1 MSSEE
6 KKQKNISRRDF
17 LKGAAIGTT
26 AIALGGCKPKST
38 NTADNAANNAANA
51 GTAAGDTTSTAVS
64 CDGISGYSSPINWLG
79 EAPAIADADIAE
91 TKDVDVLILGAGH
104 AGVMASVAA
113 VDGGASVAVIEKK
126 DEAGF
131 YTSYYHRVGEDIG
144 HVNSQWL
151 IDRGFGPY
159 NTGEVV
165 DEFVKRS
172 GGRVN
177 PDIIR
182 LYVENSGPMFDKM
195 VEIYEGYEDLRKERF
210 GAVEFEYIGE
220 NAGTVTIDF
229 SDMMSEEMLFNQCQ
243 MDMAGDEYPLL
254 LGDYKSWPCVAMF
267 QGPVLHD
274 PVVPF
279 VSALRFFETFMDQYS
294 KDNGAEWYYE
304 HTAVVLTQDDAG
316 AITGA
321 IVQDTEGN
329 YIKFNAP
336 KVLVACGDFS
346 ENKEMVWALI
356 NEVQEWNER
365 AGQTSEDLGMGGF
378 LQASGRDGYGH
389 KMCSW
394 AGGMIEP
401 TPRPCMGLDF
411 GVTGPWGATPML
423 MLNANAKRFCNEAAA
438 PLVGQNVIRQPKG
451 LLALVTDSKY
461 LESIKIAGLEHGG
474 PNFGRGEAWTDD
486 FFGDMENVVDAGAE
500 GYGVRGITVAE
511 RNPGTVYGANTLEE
525 LAGYLGYEG
534 ELVDEFVASI
544 EHYNELCYA
553 GVDTDY
559 NKDAKAMIPIDEA
572 PFYGC
577 TGSNSGTQSLGL
589 VTLAGM
595 VTDTNLNVLDAE
607 GNPIPGLYVAG
618 NTLGGRYGQGYVTPY
633 AGNSIGMALTHGW
646 MAGKIMTG
654 TD

>member
-6 KKQKNISRRDF
+6 KKVLSRRDF
-17 LKGAAIGTT
+17 LKGAMVGTT
-26 AIALGGCKPKST
+26 ALAGVLSGCKPKEAPVTT
-38 NTADNAANNAANA
+38 NEAE
-51 GTAAGDTTSTAVS
+51 GVAGDPVASTSAPVS
-64 CDGISGYSSPINWLG
+64 CEHIDGYSSSIDWLG
-79 EAPAIADADIAE
+79 DAPVVADSDIAE
-91 TKDVDVLILGAGH
+91 TKDVDVLVLGAGH
-104 AGVMASVAA
+104 AGVMAAVSA
-113 VDGGASVAVIEKK
+113 VDAGAKVAVIEKK

-151 IDRGFGPY
+151 IDRGYGPY

-195 VEIYEGYEDLRKERF
+195 VEIYESYGDLRKERF
-210 GAVEFEYIGE
+210 SAVEFEYFGE
-220 NAGTVTIDF
+220 NGGVKTIDF

-243 MDMAGDEYPLL
+243 MDMAGDEYPLI

-294 KDNGAEWYYE
+294 KDKGADWYYE
-304 HTAVVLTQDDAG
+304 HTAVVLTQDSNG
-316 AITGA
+316 AVTGA
-321 IVQDTEGN
+321 IVQDKDGK
-329 YIKFNAP
+329 YIKFNAS
-336 KVLVACGDFS
+336 KGVLVALGDFS

-394 AGGMIEP
+394 AGGLIEP

-423 MLNANAKRFCNEAAA
+423 LLNKGAERFCNEGAA
-438 PLVGQNVIRQPKG
+438 PLIGQNVIRQPKG
-451 LLALVTDSKY
+451 LLTLVTDSKY
-461 LESIKIAGLEHGG
+461 LESVKIAGLEHGG
-474 PNFGRGEAWTDD
+474 PNFGRGDLWLDD
-486 FFGDMENVVDAGAE
+486 MLGDMENVVGAGAE

-534 ELVDEFVASI
+534 EQVDQFVASI
-544 EHYNELCYA
+544 KHYNELCYA
-553 GVDTDY
+553 GVDSDY
-559 NKDAKAMIPIDEA
+559 NKDPKAMIPIDEA
-572 PFYGC
+572 PFYGVV
-577 TGSNSGTQSLGL
+577 GENSGTQSLGL

-595 VTDTNLNVLDAE
+595 IANKELNVLDAD
-607 GNPIPGLYVAG
+607 GSPIKGLYVAG

-646 MAGKIMTG
+646 MAGKIMTS
-654 TD
+654 

>member
-1 MSSEE
+1 MSTEE
-6 KKQKNISRRDF
+6 KGKKALSRRDF
-17 LKGAAIGTT
+17 LKGAMVGTT
-26 AIALGGCKPKST
+26 AMAGLLSGCQPKEAPVT
-38 NTADNAANNAANA
+38 TDE
-51 GTAAGDTTSTAVS
+51 AAGVSSDAAASTSAPVS
-64 CDGISGYSSPINWLG
+64 CDHINGYSSCIDWLG
-79 EAPAIADADIAE
+79 DAPVIADADISE

-113 VDGGASVAVIEKK
+113 VDAGVKVAVIEKK

-131 YTSYYHRVGEDIG
+131 FTSYYHRVGEDIG
-144 HVNSQWL
+144 HVNSKWL

-159 NTGEVV
+159 NTGEIV

-177 PDIIR
+177 PDILR
-182 LYVENSGPMFDKM
+182 LYVENSGAMFDKM
-195 VEIYEGYEDLRKERF
+195 VEIYESYGDLRKERF
-210 GAVEFEYIGE
+210 GAVEFEYMGE
-220 NAGTVTIDF
+220 NGGVKTIDF
-229 SDMMSEEMLFNQCQ
+229 SNMMSDEMLFNQCQ

-267 QGPVLHD
+267 QGPALHD

-294 KDNGAEWYYE
+294 KDKGADWYYE
-304 HTAVVLTQDDAG
+304 HTAIVLTQDADG
-316 AITGA
+316 TVTGA
-321 IVQDTEGN
+321 IVQDKDGK

-336 KVLVACGDFS
+336 KVLVALGDFS
-346 ENKEMVWALI
+346 ENTQMTWALI

-365 AGQTSEDLGMGGF
+365 AGQTAEDQGMGGF
-378 LQASGRDGYGH
+378 LQSSGRVGDGH
-389 KMCSW
+389 KLCSW
-394 AGGMIEP
+394 AGGLIEP

-423 MLNANAKRFCNEAAA
+423 MLNVNAERFCNEGAA
-438 PLVGQNVIRQPKG
+438 PLVGQNVKRQPKG
-451 LLALVTDSKY
+451 QLALVTDSKY

-474 PNFGRGEAWTDD
+474 PNFGRGAVWTDD
-486 FFGDMENVVDAGAE
+486 FFGDMEQVVGTGAD
-500 GYGVRGITVAE
+500 GFGVRGITVAE

-534 ELVDEFVASI
+534 ELVDQFVASI
-544 EHYNELCYA
+544 KHYNELCYA

-559 NKDAKAMIPIDEA
+559 NKDPKAMIPIDEA
-572 PFYGC
+572 PFYGVK
-577 TGSNSGTQSLGL
+577 GANSATQNIGL

-595 VTDTNLNVLDAE
+595 VTDKKLNVVKAD
-607 GNPIPGLYVAG
+607 GTPIKGLYVAG
-618 NTLGGRYGQGYVTPY
+618 NTLGNRYGQGYVTPY

-654 TD
+654 TN

>member
-6 KKQKNISRRDF
+6 KENKKFSRRDF
-17 LKGAAIGTT
+17 LKGAAIATSAGLL
-26 AIALGGCKPKST
+26 AGCKPQE
-38 NTADNAANNAANA
+38 APANNAVNNA
-51 GTAAGDTTSTAVS
+51 AAADAGEAAATTASSVT
-64 CDGISGYSSPINWLG
+64 CDHITGYSSPFDWLG
-79 EAPAIADADIAE
+79 DAPVVADGDITE
-91 TKDVDVLILGAGH
+91 TKDVDVLVIGAGH
-104 AGVMASVAA
+104 AGVMASVSA
-113 VDGGASVAVIEKK
+113 VDAGVKVAVIEKK

-131 YTSYYHRVGEDIG
+131 FTSYYHRVGEDIG

-151 IDRGFGPY
+151 IDRGYGPY
-159 NTGEVV
+159 NTGEIV
-165 DEFVKRS
+165 DEFVKRT

-195 VEIYEGYEDLRKERF
+195 VEIYESYPDLRKERF
-210 GAVEFEYIGE
+210 GAVDFEYFGE
-220 NAGTVTIDF
+220 NGGVKTIDF
-229 SDMMSEEMLFNQCQ
+229 SDMMSDEMLFNQAQ
-243 MDMAGDEYPLL
+243 MDMAGDEYPLI

-304 HTAVVLTQDDAG
+304 HTAVVLTKDADG
-316 AITGA
+316 TVTGA
-321 IVQDTEGN
+321 IVQDPDGN
-329 YIKFNAP
+329 YIKFNAS
-336 KVLVACGDFS
+336 KGVLVATGDFS
-346 ENKEMVWALI
+346 ENKEMTWALI

-365 AGQTSEDLGMGGF
+365 AGKTSEDLGMGGF

-394 AGGMIEP
+394 AGGLVEA
-401 TPRPCMGLDF
+401 TPRACMGLSF

-423 MLNANAKRFCNEAAA
+423 LLNINAKRFCNEGAA
-438 PLVGQNVIRQPKG
+438 PLVGQNVVRQPKG
-451 LLALVTDSKY
+451 LMTLVTDSKY

-474 PNFGRGEAWTDD
+474 PNFGRGAAWTDD
-486 FFGDMENVVDAGAE
+486 FFGDMDQVIGTGAD
-500 GYGVRGITVAE
+500 GFGVRGITVAE

-534 ELVDEFVASI
+534 DAVDQFVASI

-559 NKDAKAMIPIDEA
+559 NKDPKAMIPIDEA
-572 PFYGC
+572 PFYGIK
-577 TGSNSGTQSLGL
+577 GSNSGTQNLGL

-595 VTDTNLNVLDAE
+595 VTDTNLNVLDMD
-607 GNPIPGLYVAG
+607 GNAIKGLYVAG

-646 MAGKIMTG
+646 MAGKIIS
-654 TD
+654 DL